1 MKLAM
6 EAVRVAYPYS
16 VLADGKTLGDQIAG
30 RIEAAYRKKP
40 NAGMA
45 QRSKRK
51 GASWLSWLPSRN
63 TR

>member
-45 QRSKRK
+45 QRSKKK
-51 GASWLSWLPSRN
+51 GSQLTKLAPFPKH
-63 TR
+63 